1 MPSRKELLKDFYS
14 KYSPETQLTEERL
27 TAIDNKYGD
36 DNKALLTDFYSKY
49 APEVELTDERFEAIS
64 KKYSLAS
71 GGGDMGKQ
79 QGSTEPSEQS
89 QDTTT
94 TPSSET
100 PLERVEKPINEDT
113 QGSII
118 IGDKY
123 YSPNGVAAEPEYSQ
137 LAVDKSIDRNVKAYD
152 SELKA
157 SYNEMA
163 EIRNNINSLKEQ
175 VGELDIMKKRL
186 SKTPT
191 PMPSLGAS
199 YQGALEGYN
208 QNVEQINQKASELNS
223 AIGALSEQDKAAVK
237 RYNEILK
244 NKTSYD
250 EMKMQ
255 ESEDVKNL
263 QRAVSKEM
271 IDNLPSTMR
280 LGARFLGGVIMGG
293 KNIAASVMEAF
304 GTGAPTFTEEDIAN
318 APTEEIRNLYSNI
331 REKHLKESKEWFDKA
346 NELKLS
352 AEETKTQY
360 GLITDLEELGED
372 VTPLNII
379 NFAVTSAAEQMPQI
393 PLAIATL
400 GVGTYEQ
407 TMGSIMGSVIGEIVK
422 ENKAKGMSDE
432 DAFNA
437 ALEDERLNRGA
448 AEGAAVGVAALDLL
462 GASKF
467 LGGIGKKSAQKYLQS
482 QLKTS
487 GAKRFATGVFT
498 EEATEIAQE
507 FVEAGGRGALR
518 GDGFVEG
525 VSEVTAEDVANIA
538 AKTFFGVSGFSAVNA
553 YTNDGK
559 IDNENVNM
567 LFKAAKDDKTLK
579 ALEEQI
585 ALKRINGD
593 ITEEQ
598 YQERIQQLADDIA
611 VVSTIPNE
619 VSEDN
624 RAKAIELQN
633 KYNEKMLA
641 KSEASDAFK
650 DLYNEDLESIKNELQ
665 SLTSKPKQPTETS
678 TTSKTDNAEAQQEIT
693 PEQEVKEQQGG
704 EMRVESK
711 PQEPKGEDVKEEIES
726 VAKVSGVKAK
736 NIKGLYDINRK
747 MFSQNRV
754 KSLASAVVMDRAIGQ
769 MAKRA
774 GITKDEMYS
783 KVKFKKGDKA
793 PDGSLKQESPI
804 WESTAKKGIG
814 VIQQKAATPEQWVKM
829 ITDKG
834 GKGTSQEL
842 DWIGLQDY
850 LTEWKREN
858 NSKSVPKEV
867 VEQYIADNQIEVV
880 EVGKTDSSDIKWKED
895 EYGFVNSQN
904 SVYEIRPEYGKFEL
918 YRGNGFIGTFETLN
932 GAKEAATRFEN
943 TEAANKVGGTKYSD
957 YTLEGGE
964 NYREVLLTLPER
976 RQKEYSDAQVF
987 EAYQNFNPNAT
998 LEEALAIAKDRPK
1011 EIISKLENGY
1021 LQARDTETNKN
1032 YKSSHW
1038 DESNILA
1045 HLRINERTLPN
1056 GERVMFIEEV
1066 QSDWAQ
1072 EGKKKGFKNK
1082 VKDESLIV
1090 ERAKDGTFNVT
1101 KEGALMESGFKTE
1114 KEAQEFTYSDVG
1126 LTPDMPYKKTDQW
1139 VGMAMRRAMQMA
1151 AQEGFDRI
1159 AWVTGEQSA
1168 ERYSLKEK
1176 VNSISVQPNES
1187 GRFVF
1192 IDMKGNYNVTLNV
1205 DDSGKITEDENNL
1218 SGEQSFTGKQL
1229 EDVVG
1234 KDMADKILSQTEES
1248 KFEGD
1253 GLEVGGEGMKAFY
1266 NSILPNVAK
1275 KEAQRFDK
1283 KAKVEVVGIDM
1294 TEKNKTRPND
1304 TFVNGVSQ
1312 ENNPWATSILQVG
1325 GVDSYTLTNEILD
1338 RIKEKV
1344 AKDKAN
1350 GIYSRNELSKNEE
1363 LVKSLTVGDK
1373 ISFEKQTVTSDQLSI
1388 AITPEMRMNLNSAV
1402 PLFQGEQGAML
1413 AEDGNYIIYAL
1424 TNPNVSTPLHELAHV
1439 YEHYLNDTERK
1450 QILSWAGKSKWDT
1463 GVSERFARG
1472 FERYLASGKAPDSRL
1487 QKIFD
1492 KFKEWLTE
1500 IYNGIKGSDIDIEL
1514 NNEMKSIYDKMLG
1527 GNETKLQ
1534 DGKKEQKIK
1543 TATSGVAKAI
1553 RAAKFTKT
1561 ISDLNKL
1568 QSDPTG
1574 LLKVAWDGAL
1584 EIVATTIEAGGT
1596 VAQAIK
1602 NGVDHI
1608 KTTEWYNNLSDSGKK
1623 SAEKKVATAIK
1634 ESASEHSKKIKQDK
1648 REITKKANRANER
1661 LKGGK
1666 FFNKTI
1672 VVGNFMSALKNL
1684 GNITDEDLLLEIN
1697 DELNAIMRRG
1707 VADVNTDRINDL
1719 TRRILEKQPEE
1730 TKLTAKERAKKAMAS
1745 VRGRNVSDMAQLV
1758 SFELA
1763 VDKAMNELD
1772 NALTVGE
1779 ITEDEYNKALEQISE
1794 AYEDS
1799 TEGLS
1804 DADSYT
1810 ALIQNKGNLT
1820 RTKNAIDKAFSN
1832 GEITEAKKAELEAG
1846 LNAASKKFE
1855 ADKEAVIKEN
1865 NESAKEF
1872 FKNNKSTEVAET
1884 FNLSKPQ
1891 YIVVDKLFDVFKRA
1905 EVFVDDLAISDKL
1918 AKIAD
1923 AMEQGYFPLKDIN
1936 EVYRSIL
1943 SKGRS
1948 KELISVLDSAG
1959 KNISKKGS
1967 EKISLLLSATVLGF
1981 KSGKF
1986 GRGIKESAVLEK
1998 YVYGPLLEAI
2008 GQSEAASK
2016 QIIDDFFKSTK
2027 MSFIGSLNPVK
2038 RKQRKRN
2045 IILAGVFMNQ
2055 LTNQDEKGSSKKVG
2069 IMFPKQ
2075 SGSDGSKLDIGSVD
2089 WLGIILGKEAAINA
2103 AKGEMNPTT
2112 RSALLK
2118 GKLKSG
2124 YGKADLKTM
2133 EEVWESLPKNEDGS
2147 VDYDEFFNNSDKYLN
2162 EDTRTLIEASQ
2173 KAFADGYEY
2182 ISAAKMIRG
2191 ERLDEI
2197 VSYYKRARQGAGDAQ
2212 IDYNTINSTPN
2223 LRVVAG
2229 SSINRTSN
2237 DVGAIDFNVLNTV
2250 TANAIESP
2258 KMFNFEINGGL
2269 VNSTLGR
2276 TSVGTDEKDLV
2287 AGMKD
2292 DARASVNFN
2301 FSRSNAGTLLMNKAL
2316 VAQYFRVLLEPIR
2329 IGIEIFSLTNR
2340 ALTQVGLKNTAL
2352 GVLPKVLPIET
2363 RSKVVENLE
2372 NLTGIKLTADTTAQM
2387 EQGSPSELSKES
2399 RSSIDIRKTRGLPTA
2414 LRYFMAVPEHIFDV
2428 AFAYPTFEKAFRSV
2442 TGEDFDAN
2450 KFKDKD
2456 YRADNRQAIVDA
2468 MTLAQSEMTT
2478 IMSVGAKFSARRNI
2492 KIAPITTK
2500 RWAYIGADTS
2510 AGGVLNYMSTFVFK
2524 EGSTVEEAMRFT
2536 YDMFRK
2542 NGYKLSNSG
2551 ELTGETFK
2559 SDIYRKAAGV
2569 VLAGVTYS
2577 YMRQLQFLLE
2587 KANDDDDDERREA
2600 EKLLKSEYG
2609 MVYRNGRVKSFKPQD
2624 ALAGMVTTVADQIGF
2639 MFIGTYGQALR
2650 LAVIASLSMAY
2661 NLLDKSQEKER
2672 KMIENIL
2679 RKRFYTAPVGDS
2691 KYAKGQFFA
2700 KAIPLM
2706 DIGAAE
2712 YHAVSGVSKDMV
2724 DIGKDLANKKGGLS
2738 EDKAAKYRLGL
2749 STLRLFNMA
2758 LLLNSGVQVPNTR
2771 KMERWMEGEIKKK
2784 SK

>member
-71 GGGDMGKQ
+71 GGGDVGKQ

-100 PLERVEKPINEDT
+100 PLEQVKKPINEDT
-113 QGSII
+113 QGSVI

-123 YSPNGVAAEPEYSQ
+123 YSPSGVAAEPEYSQ

-678 TTSKTDNAEAQQEIT
+678 TTSKTDNAELQQEIT
-693 PEQEVKEQQGG
+693 PEQEVKRTPFKEIPRDDFLEITKIIASEDIEITPENRESKIEEIYNSKEYKNWKQNKPNFKPSKKITKPIEEEAEGSKVVFRDKKGNGANGTLSIKETPSGKVYASVVIGGKKEVVGAKATPEGKVSRRVEETKSDDFLLGESGNTFKDAKVNYDSNENPTSITLTKKDGSQLTIKNKEVAENLHFDRMKKDFLYYNEFKPKQDAKEQQGG

-711 PQEPKGEDVKEEIES
+711 PQEPKGES
-726 VAKVSGVKAK
+726 
-736 NIKGLYDINRK
+736 
-747 MFSQNRV
+747 
-754 KSLASAVVMDRAIGQ
+754 
-769 MAKRA
+769 
-774 GITKDEMYS
+774 
-783 KVKFKKGDKA
+783 
-793 PDGSLKQESPI
+793 
-804 WESTAKKGIG
+804 
-814 VIQQKAATPEQWVKM
+814 
-829 ITDKG
+829 
-834 GKGTSQEL
+834 
-842 DWIGLQDY
+842 
-850 LTEWKREN
+850 
-858 NSKSVPKEV
+858 NS
-867 VEQYIADNQIEVV
+867 N
-880 EVGKTDSSDIKWKED
+880 
-895 EYGFVNSQN
+895 
-904 SVYEIRPEYGKFEL
+904 
-918 YRGNGFIGTFETLN
+918 
-932 GAKEAATRFEN
+932 
-943 TEAANKVGGTKYSD
+943 
-957 YTLEGGE
+957 
-964 NYREVLLTLPER
+964 LPE
-976 RQKEYSDAQVF
+976 V
-987 EAYQNFNPNAT
+987 
-998 LEEALAIAKDRPK
+998 
-1011 EIISKLENGY
+1011 
-1021 LQARDTETNKN
+1021 
-1032 YKSSHW
+1032 
-1038 DESNILA
+1038 
-1045 HLRINERTLPN
+1045 
-1056 GERVMFIEEV
+1056 
-1066 QSDWAQ
+1066 
-1072 EGKKKGFKNK
+1072 
-1082 VKDESLIV
+1082 
-1090 ERAKDGTFNVT
+1090 
-1101 KEGALMESGFKTE
+1101 
-1114 KEAQEFTYSDVG
+1114 
-1126 LTPDMPYKKTDQW
+1126 
-1139 VGMAMRRAMQMA
+1139 
-1151 AQEGFDRI
+1151 
-1159 AWVTGEQSA
+1159 
-1168 ERYSLKEK
+1168 
-1176 VNSISVQPNES
+1176 
-1187 GRFVF
+1187 
-1192 IDMKGNYNVTLNV
+1192 
-1205 DDSGKITEDENNL
+1205 
-1218 SGEQSFTGKQL
+1218 
-1229 EDVVG
+1229 
-1234 KDMADKILSQTEES
+1234 
-1248 KFEGD
+1248 
-1253 GLEVGGEGMKAFY
+1253 
-1266 NSILPNVAK
+1266 
-1275 KEAQRFDK
+1275 
-1283 KAKVEVVGIDM
+1283 
-1294 TEKNKTRPND
+1294 
-1304 TFVNGVSQ
+1304 
-1312 ENNPWATSILQVG
+1312 
-1325 GVDSYTLTNEILD
+1325 
-1338 RIKEKV
+1338 
-1344 AKDKAN
+1344 
-1350 GIYSRNELSKNEE
+1350 
-1363 LVKSLTVGDK
+1363 
-1373 ISFEKQTVTSDQLSI
+1373 
-1388 AITPEMRMNLNSAV
+1388 
-1402 PLFQGEQGAML
+1402 
-1413 AEDGNYIIYAL
+1413 
-1424 TNPNVSTPLHELAHV
+1424 
-1439 YEHYLNDTERK
+1439 
-1450 QILSWAGKSKWDT
+1450 
-1463 GVSERFARG
+1463 
-1472 FERYLASGKAPDSRL
+1472 
-1487 QKIFD
+1487 
-1492 KFKEWLTE
+1492 
-1500 IYNGIKGSDIDIEL
+1500 
-1514 NNEMKSIYDKMLG
+1514 
-1527 GNETKLQ
+1527 NETELQ

-1553 RAAKFTKT
+1553 RGAKFTRT

-1634 ESASEHSKKIKQDK
+1634 ESASEHYKKIKQDK

-1672 VVGNFMSALKNL
+1672 IVGNFMSALKNL

-1697 DELNAIMRRG
+1697 NELNAIMRRG

-1719 TRRILEKQPEE
+1719 TRRVLEKQPEE

-1745 VRGRNVSDMAQLV
+1745 VRGRNVNDMAQLV

-1763 VDKAMNELD
+1763 ADKAMNELD

-1794 AYEDS
+1794 AYEDN

-1832 GEITEAKKAELEAG
+1832 GEITEDKKAELEAG

-2316 VAQYFRVLLEPIR
+2316 GAQYFRVLLEPIR

>member
-14 KYSPETQLTEERL
+14 KYSPKTQLTEERL

-462 GASKF
+462 GASKV

-678 TTSKTDNAEAQQEIT
+678 TTSKTDNAEVQQEDVT
-693 PEQEVKEQQGG
+693 PEQEVADYVMSRASKANVDVNTNNIESRVDNAEYIDENEILDAQESVLNELERVENSDYSASAKEQITTALNELYNKLDNYEFRTESKTKEYAKRKATRRPVENKREQRKSPQERIVGRKIRRIEGDDFAATVEDIPDTQKGKTKKPTRGVKEQVTVLEEQGGKLYIQEYNSKGTTEKITEKVKQPDGTYKEEVVEDPVRQELSSSDMNDFELVETTKDDNGTVTGAILRNKNNDGEVFAINDIDLAYDLAIEKTKAELGNVDVEEFTVAVEQVSKPKIKQDAKEQQGG
-704 EMRVESK
+704 AMRVESK
-711 PQEPKGEDVKEEIES
+711 PQEPKGES
-726 VAKVSGVKAK
+726 
-736 NIKGLYDINRK
+736 
-747 MFSQNRV
+747 
-754 KSLASAVVMDRAIGQ
+754 
-769 MAKRA
+769 
-774 GITKDEMYS
+774 
-783 KVKFKKGDKA
+783 
-793 PDGSLKQESPI
+793 
-804 WESTAKKGIG
+804 
-814 VIQQKAATPEQWVKM
+814 
-829 ITDKG
+829 
-834 GKGTSQEL
+834 
-842 DWIGLQDY
+842 
-850 LTEWKREN
+850 
-858 NSKSVPKEV
+858 NS
-867 VEQYIADNQIEVV
+867 N
-880 EVGKTDSSDIKWKED
+880 
-895 EYGFVNSQN
+895 
-904 SVYEIRPEYGKFEL
+904 
-918 YRGNGFIGTFETLN
+918 
-932 GAKEAATRFEN
+932 
-943 TEAANKVGGTKYSD
+943 
-957 YTLEGGE
+957 
-964 NYREVLLTLPER
+964 LPE
-976 RQKEYSDAQVF
+976 V
-987 EAYQNFNPNAT
+987 
-998 LEEALAIAKDRPK
+998 
-1011 EIISKLENGY
+1011 
-1021 LQARDTETNKN
+1021 
-1032 YKSSHW
+1032 
-1038 DESNILA
+1038 
-1045 HLRINERTLPN
+1045 
-1056 GERVMFIEEV
+1056 
-1066 QSDWAQ
+1066 
-1072 EGKKKGFKNK
+1072 
-1082 VKDESLIV
+1082 
-1090 ERAKDGTFNVT
+1090 
-1101 KEGALMESGFKTE
+1101 
-1114 KEAQEFTYSDVG
+1114 
-1126 LTPDMPYKKTDQW
+1126 
-1139 VGMAMRRAMQMA
+1139 
-1151 AQEGFDRI
+1151 
-1159 AWVTGEQSA
+1159 
-1168 ERYSLKEK
+1168 
-1176 VNSISVQPNES
+1176 
-1187 GRFVF
+1187 
-1192 IDMKGNYNVTLNV
+1192 
-1205 DDSGKITEDENNL
+1205 
-1218 SGEQSFTGKQL
+1218 
-1229 EDVVG
+1229 
-1234 KDMADKILSQTEES
+1234 
-1248 KFEGD
+1248 
-1253 GLEVGGEGMKAFY
+1253 
-1266 NSILPNVAK
+1266 
-1275 KEAQRFDK
+1275 
-1283 KAKVEVVGIDM
+1283 
-1294 TEKNKTRPND
+1294 
-1304 TFVNGVSQ
+1304 
-1312 ENNPWATSILQVG
+1312 
-1325 GVDSYTLTNEILD
+1325 
-1338 RIKEKV
+1338 
-1344 AKDKAN
+1344 
-1350 GIYSRNELSKNEE
+1350 
-1363 LVKSLTVGDK
+1363 
-1373 ISFEKQTVTSDQLSI
+1373 
-1388 AITPEMRMNLNSAV
+1388 
-1402 PLFQGEQGAML
+1402 
-1413 AEDGNYIIYAL
+1413 
-1424 TNPNVSTPLHELAHV
+1424 
-1439 YEHYLNDTERK
+1439 
-1450 QILSWAGKSKWDT
+1450 
-1463 GVSERFARG
+1463 
-1472 FERYLASGKAPDSRL
+1472 
-1487 QKIFD
+1487 
-1492 KFKEWLTE
+1492 
-1500 IYNGIKGSDIDIEL
+1500 
-1514 NNEMKSIYDKMLG
+1514 
-1527 GNETKLQ
+1527 NETKLQ
-1534 DGKKEQKIK
+1534 DGEKEQKIK

-1561 ISDLNKL
+1561 ISDLNKI

-1794 AYEDS
+1794 AYEDN

-1832 GEITEAKKAELEAG
+1832 GEITEAKKAELEDG

-2103 AKGEMNPTT
+2103 ANGEMNPNT

-2316 VAQYFRVLLEPIR
+2316 GAQYFRVLLEPIR

-2500 RWAYIGADTS
+2500 RWAYIGADTP

-2624 ALAGMVTTVADQIGF
+2624 ALAGMVTTVADQVGF
-2639 MFIGTYGQALR
+2639 MFIGRYGQALR
-2650 LAVIASLSMAY
+2650 LTTIASLSMAY

-2691 KYAKGQFFA
+2691 KYAKSQFFA

-2738 EDKAAKYRLGL
+2738 EDKAAEYRLGL